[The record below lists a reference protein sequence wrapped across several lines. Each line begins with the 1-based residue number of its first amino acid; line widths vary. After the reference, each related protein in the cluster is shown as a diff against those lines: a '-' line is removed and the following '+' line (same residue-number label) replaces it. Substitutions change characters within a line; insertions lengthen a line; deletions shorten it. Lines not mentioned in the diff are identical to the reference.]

1 MIAPNGEFFRASPVN
16 APTLPTGRTM
26 KNAILVPML
35 LATLALAACGDE
47 EKPAAPVEEE
57 EVVAE
62 APAPKETPRVP
73 VNGDTPSPPP
83 KLATINNEQ
92 IGTEPPTNIQEAFNT
107 ANVAMDRYCEQE
119 GLERTT
125 FYVKGTDQ
133 LPDRWRVTFF
143 GAPGGQAMYVYVDV
157 FPDGRYEFQ
166 R

>member
-1 MIAPNGEFFRASPVN
+1 
-16 APTLPTGRTM
+16 M

-47 EKPAAPVEEE
+47 EKPAAPVAEEPA
-57 EVVAE
+57 VADEPAPREQVAAPVTE
-62 APAPKETPRVP
+62 AP
-73 VNGDTPSPPP
+73 PPTP

-92 IGTEPPTNIQEAFNT
+92 IGVTPAKNIQDAFNT

>member
-1 MIAPNGEFFRASPVN
+1 
-16 APTLPTGRTM
+16 M

-35 LATLALAACGDE
+35 LATLALAACGDD
-47 EKPAAPVEEE
+47 EKPAAPVAEAEA
-57 EVVAE
+57 VAD
-62 APAPKETPRVP
+62 APAPA
-73 VNGDTPSPPP
+73 PSAATLPLREPPPPTP
-83 KLATINNEQ
+83 KLATINHEQ
-92 IGTEPPTNIQEAFNT
+92 IGVQPAKNIQDAFNT